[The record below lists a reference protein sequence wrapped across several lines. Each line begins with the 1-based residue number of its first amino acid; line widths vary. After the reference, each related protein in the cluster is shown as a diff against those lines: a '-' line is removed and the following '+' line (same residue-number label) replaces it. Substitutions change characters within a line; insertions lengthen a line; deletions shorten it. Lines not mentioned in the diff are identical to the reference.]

1 MGTLSAEHLEALATE
16 VQQLEQ
22 QLRLARLAE
31 KRAEKTFR
39 ASQQVVERL
48 KAQYRRTSR
57 TLYCGR
63 PGEKVT

>member
-31 KRAEKTFR
+31 KRAETTLR
-39 ASQQVVERL
+39 ASQQVVDRL
-48 KAQYRRTSR
+48 EAQYWRTSR